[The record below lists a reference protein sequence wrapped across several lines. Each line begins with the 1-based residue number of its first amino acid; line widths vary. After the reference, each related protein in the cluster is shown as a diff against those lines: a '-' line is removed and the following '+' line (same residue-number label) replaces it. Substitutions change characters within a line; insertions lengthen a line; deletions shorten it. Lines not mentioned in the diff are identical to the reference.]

1 MNITKLAMY
10 LSAMICVAPLYAQT
24 TWTRADVGEDRI
36 FDVIC
41 ARTDATK
48 SLYVAR
54 KSAGVVST
62 EYIGNVWTNT
72 VIDNINRY
80 ISLAPGTSSSE
91 LYGLRTDGYLYRM
104 LKGTSWT
111 SSRVDSSK
119 AYSSLMP
126 GKFNDGFIGMVGK
139 NGGLYSYGYV
149 NISPVTRVLYEG
161 ATFRGAYAAGDRI
174 LACAS
179 TGGLVLFR
187 AATNWQPEVI
197 TTSGSYQT
205 ALIDSGDPNTIYAL
219 GTDSKLSIVRNGA
232 SGWQASVMDPDT
244 LYYSIT
250 ISPVEPGL
258 VYASAKSGAIFC
270 WWQQEGIWGAT
281 SISQGKYGQLATDWY
296 GTGLVYAVPSIGAKL
311 QGTLVFNQFAFK
323 NPERVPMMIS
333 LRNNQGTEVGNFQVD
348 VDNTG
353 AYSIDTNAYGS
364 HTLYV
369 KGLHFL
375 GKKSPSVFIPDTGT
389 ANVATLSLANGD
401 TNADGGVN
409 LFDYVVLDEHFN
421 TPWQMADVD
430 GDGSVN
436 LFDYVILDMY
446 FGAQADK

>member
-1 MNITKLAMY
+1 MSITKLAIC
-10 LSAMICVAPLYAQT
+10 LSAMICMAPVYAQT
-24 TWTRADVGEDRI
+24 TWTRTDVGENRV

-48 SLYVAR
+48 GLYVAR
-54 KSAGVVST
+54 KSSGVVST
-62 EYIGNVWTNT
+62 EYIGNSWVNT
-72 VIDNINRY
+72 VIDNNNRY
-80 ISLAPGTSSSE
+80 MSLAPGTSSTE

-104 LKGTSWT
+104 LKGAGWT
-111 SSRVDSSK
+111 STRVESSRP
-119 AYSSLMP
+119 YSSLMT
-126 GKFNDGFIGMVGK
+126 GMFNDGFVGMVGK
-139 NGGLYSYGYV
+139 NGGLYSYGFV

-161 ATFRGAYAAGDRI
+161 ATFRGAYAAGDRV
-174 LACAS
+174 LACAT
-179 TGGLVLFR
+179 TGGLVLFK
-187 AATNWQPEVI
+187 AETNWQPEVI
-197 TTSGSYQT
+197 IASGSYQT

-219 GTDSKLSIVRNGA
+219 GTDSKLSIVRNGL
-232 SGWQASVMDPDT
+232 SGWQATVMDPDT
-244 LYYSIT
+244 LYHAIT
-250 ISPVEPGL
+250 ISPLEPGL
-258 VYASAKSGAIFC
+258 VYASDKSGAILC

-296 GTGLVYAVPSIGAKL
+296 GTGLVYAVPSIGSTL
-311 QGTLVFNQFAFK
+311 QGTLVFNQFTFK
-323 NPERVPMMIS
+323 NPVKVPMMMS
-333 LRNNQGTEVGNFQVD
+333 LRNNQGTEVGSYQVD
-348 VDNTG
+348 VGNNG
-353 AYSIDTNAYGS
+353 AYSIDTLAYGV

-375 GKKSPSVFIPDTGT
+375 GKKSPTFFIPDTGT
-389 ANVATLSLANGD
+389 ATVATLSLGNGD